1 MADLRFHDRKGPFT
15 LAELAECTG
24 ARLMEGADPGRRLV
38 DVAPLETAGEDD
50 LSFLDNKRYVEA
62 FVGSKAGGCVVHPDF
77 VAHAPEGM
85 ALLVTEKP
93 YRVYALAAQAFYPLT
108 FPSSGISPDASI
120 DDDAQIGEECCIE
133 AGAVVQAN
141 AEIGAGC
148 WIGANAVIGRGVVLG
163 AGSSVGAN
171 ASIFNSLIGER
182 CRIYPGARLGQD
194 GFGFAPDPSEHL
206 KIPQLGRVVVGDDV
220 EIGANATIDRGAGPD
235 TIIGDRCMIDNLV
248 QIAHNV
254 ELGPGCVI
262 VAQVGISGS
271 TKLENYV
278 FIGGQAGLTG
288 HLKIG
293 AGARIAA
300 QSGVMRDIES
310 GVTVGG
316 SPAMPVREWHRQTA
330 ALSRLTRTGGK
341 K

>member
-1 MADLRFHDRKGPFT
+1 MADSRFHDRKGPFS
-15 LAELAECTG
+15 LGELAERTG
-24 ARLMEGADPGRRLV
+24 ARLLDGADPARSLV
-38 DVAPLETAGEDD
+38 DVAPLETADASE

-62 FVGSKAGGCVVHPDF
+62 FTVSKAGGCVVHPEY
-77 VAHAPEGM
+77 VARAPEGM
-85 ALLVTEKP
+85 ALLVTENP
-93 YRVYALAAQAFYPLT
+93 YRAYALAAQAFYPPLT
-108 FPSSGISPDASI
+108 PSLGVSPAASI
-120 DDDAQIGEECCIE
+120 DAEARIGEDCCIE
-133 AGAVVQAN
+133 AGVVVQAN
-141 AEIGAGC
+141 ADIGAGC
-148 WIGANAVIGRGVVLG
+148 WIGSNAVIGRGVVLG
-163 AGSSVGAN
+163 AGSNVGAN

-194 GFGFAPDPSEHL
+194 GFGFAPDPTEHL
-206 KIPQLGRVVVGDDV
+206 KIPQLGRVIVGDDV

-262 VAQVGISGS
+262 VALVGISGS

-278 FIGGQAGLTG
+278 FMGGQAGVAG

-293 AGARIAA
+293 AGAKIAA
-300 QSGVMRDIES
+300 QSGVMRNIEP
-310 GVTVGG
+310 GATVGG
-316 SPAMPVREWHRQTA
+316 SPSVPIREFHRQTV
-330 ALSRLTRTGGK
+330 ALSRLTRTGRK

>member
-1 MADLRFHDRKGPFT
+1 MADSRFHDRKGPFSLGELAERT
-15 LAELAECTG
+15 GAELAES
-24 ARLMEGADPGRRLV
+24 ADPAHRLA
-38 DVAPLETAGEDD
+38 DVAPLESAGADD

-62 FVGSKAGGCVVHPDF
+62 FAASKAGGCVVHPDF
-77 VAHAPEGM
+77 VARAPKGM

-93 YRVYALAAQAFYPLT
+93 YRAYALAAQAFYPPMKP
-108 FPSSGISPDASI
+108 PSGLSPDASVA
-120 DDDAQIGEECCIE
+120 DDARIGVGCCIE

-141 AEIGAGC
+141 ADIGAGC
-148 WIGANAVIGRGVVLG
+148 WIGSNAVIGRGVVLG

-171 ASIFNSLIGER
+171 ASIFNSVIGER

-194 GFGFAPDPSEHL
+194 GFGFAPDPTEHL
-206 KIPQLGRVVVGDDV
+206 KIPQLGRVIVGDDV

-254 ELGPGCVI
+254 ELGAGCVI

-271 TKLENYV
+271 TKLADYV

-300 QSGVMRDIES
+300 QSGVMRNIEP

-330 ALSRLTRTGGK
+330 AGSRLTRKGGK